1 MFKSQRE
8 KEKEL
13 KMKERMEK
21 RELLRRIQSKEG
33 KAEDEKEKIK
43 MLLEKKKQEKL

>member
-1 MFKSQRE
+1 VFKSQRE

-33 KAEDEKEKIK
+33 
-43 MLLEKKKQEKL
+43 